1 MTVSDWYNSRK
12 GQTLLVPGADP
23 SEAGQCVQSADYAL
37 NEIYGA
43 EYIWANAIDWWNYF
57 NTFPQLAGFEQNV
70 DGTVKTGDFVI
81 FNEQVGSVYG
91 HIDIAMQD
99 GSYDNFQGA
108 DSNWGG
114 NKTLHLVQHTNPS
127 YIIGTLRPKEQDM
140 HPNSGDVINA
150 YQLANGRAP
159 TQEEID
165 VYVGK
170 PWNAPDGLTYG
181 KLFVDLKNAQN
192 APKTGFKPINQTVY
206 TKE

>member
-1 MTVSDWYNSRK
+1 
-12 GQTLLVPGADP
+12 
-23 SEAGQCVQSADYAL
+23 
-37 NEIYGA
+37 
-43 EYIWANAIDWWNYF
+43 
-57 NTFPQLAGFEQNV
+57 
-70 DGTVKTGDFVI
+70 
-81 FNEQVGSVYG
+81 
-91 HIDIAMQD
+91 
-99 GSYDNFQGA
+99 
-108 DSNWGG
+108 
-114 NKTLHLVQHTNPS
+114 
-127 YIIGTLRPKEQDM
+127 M